1 MYSNHYWSRGLVLV
15 FVSLMACGGI
25 VDEPS
30 GDAGRITS
38 PRDAGVFTTVDA
50 GLVSDAGVNPVD
62 AGTLVDAGFTRDAGT
77 RPPSPDSGTPA
88 VTLEWDAST
97 TSGVSYS
104 VYRGTS
110 AGGPYVLIASGV
122 ASTSYSD
129 TTVHAGVTYFYVTRA
144 VDATQTQSIDSN
156 ETTVTP

>member
-30 GDAGRITS
+30 SDAG
-38 PRDAGVFTTVDA
+38 P
-50 GLVSDAGVNPVD
+50 VSDAGLHPVD

-156 ETTVTP
+156 ETTVTPR